1 MHSSVLGK
9 AFLNMTS
16 KVQAT
21 KIKTKN
27 WISLKFKILVL
38 QKIPWRKWKENPP
51 YGRKKSSH
59 ISNRGAVCRLY
70 KKLFLFKNNWRKKM
84 YACMHKW
91 ITNGSQMDHKWIIL
105 YSRKNCIGEMTIK
118 IFLKKE

>member
-21 KIKTKN
+21 KIKIKN

-51 YGRKKSSH
+51 YRRK
-59 ISNRGAVCRLY
+59 
-70 KKLFLFKNNWRKKM
+70 
-84 YACMHKW
+84 
-91 ITNGSQMDHKWIIL
+91 
-105 YSRKNCIGEMTIK
+105 
-118 IFLKKE
+118 